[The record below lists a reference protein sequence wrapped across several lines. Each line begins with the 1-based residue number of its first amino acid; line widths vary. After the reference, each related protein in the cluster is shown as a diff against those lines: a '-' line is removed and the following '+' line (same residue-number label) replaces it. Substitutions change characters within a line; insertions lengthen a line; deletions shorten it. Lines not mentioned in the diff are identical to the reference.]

1 MRAVAVRAKELRYAV
16 DLTTAGELTDE
27 NGVALDA
34 PAEWSPE
41 HLLLAALVRCSLKS
55 LRHHAE
61 RRSVD
66 VRSASGGSRTLV
78 TKRETDERYALVET
92 DLDLVVELA
101 PEPEPDALAGL
112 LALAER
118 DCFVGS
124 SLTAK
129 PSYRWVVNG
138 RTVGA

>member
-27 NGVALDA
+27 NGVALDT

-55 LRHHAE
+55 LRYRAE

-66 VRSASGGSRTLV
+66 VRSASGRSRTLV

-92 DLDLVVELA
+92 DLELVVELA
-101 PEPEPDALAGL
+101 PEPEPDALAEL

-124 SLTAK
+124 SLTAE

-138 RTVGA
+138 RAVGA

>member
-1 MRAVAVRAKELRYAV
+1 MRAVAVKAKELRYAV

-34 PAEWSPE
+34 PPEWSPE
-41 HLLLAALVRCSLKS
+41 HLLLAALLRCSVKS

-61 RRSVD
+61 RRSVN
-66 VRSASGGSRTLV
+66 VQSASGSSRTLV

-92 DLDLVVELA
+92 DLELVVELA
-101 PEPEPDALAGL
+101 PEPEPYALAEL
-112 LALAER
+112 LALAEK
-118 DCFVGS
+118 DCFIGS

-129 PSYRWVVNG
+129 PSYRWIVNG
-138 RTVGA
+138 RMVGS

>member
-1 MRAVAVRAKELRYAV
+1 VAGRARELRYAV
-16 DLTTAGELTDE
+16 DLTTDGELRDE
-27 NGVALDA
+27 NGVVLGVLT
-34 PAEWSPE
+34 EWSPE

-55 LRHHAE
+55 LGFHAG
-61 RRSVD
+61 RKGVD
-66 VRSASGGSRTLV
+66 VRSASGSSRTLV

-92 DLDLVVELA
+92 DLELVVELE
-101 PEPEPDALAGL
+101 PEPEPDALAEL
-112 LALAER
+112 LALGER

-138 RTVGA
+138 RTVGS

>member
-1 MRAVAVRAKELRYAV
+1 MPVRAKELRYAV
-16 DLTTAGELTDE
+16 DLTADGELRDE
-27 NGVALDA
+27 NGVVLDV

-55 LRHHAE
+55 LGFHA
-61 RRSVD
+61 RRKSVEMH
-66 VRSASGGSRTLV
+66 SASGSSRTLV
-78 TKRETDERYALVET
+78 TQRETDDRYALVDTQVE
-92 DLDLVVELA
+92 LAVELA
-101 PEPEPDALAGL
+101 PEPEPDTLSEL

-138 RTVGA
+138 RTIGS

>member
-1 MRAVAVRAKELRYAV
+1 MAGGARELRYAV
-16 DLTTAGELTDE
+16 DLTADGELRDE
-27 NGVALDA
+27 NGVVLDV
-34 PAEWSPE
+34 PTEWSPE

-55 LRHHAE
+55 LGFHAGRKGVE
-61 RRSVD
+61 
-66 VRSASGGSRTLV
+66 VRSASGSSRTLV
-78 TKRETDERYALVET
+78 TQRETDDRYALVET
-92 DLDLVVELA
+92 EAELA
-101 PEPEPDALAGL
+101 VEIVPEPEPYALSAL

-138 RTVGA
+138 RSIDS

>member
-1 MRAVAVRAKELRYAV
+1 MAGKARELRYAV
-16 DLTTAGELTDE
+16 DLTADGELRDE
-27 NGVALDA
+27 NGLVLDV
-34 PAEWSPE
+34 PTEWSPE

-55 LRHHAE
+55 LGFHAGRKGIE
-61 RRSVD
+61 
-66 VRSASGGSRTLV
+66 VRSASGSSRTLV
-78 TKRETDERYALVET
+78 TQRETDDRYALVET
-92 DLDLVVELA
+92 EAELA
-101 PEPEPDALAGL
+101 VEIVPEPEPYALSAL

-138 RTVGA
+138 RSIDS

>member
-16 DLTTAGELTDE
+16 DLTTGGELTDE
-27 NGVALDA
+27 NGVVLDL

-55 LRHHAE
+55 LRFHAK
-61 RRSVD
+61 RKGVD
-66 VRSASGGSRTLV
+66 VRSRAGRSRTLV
-78 TKRETDERYALVET
+78 TKRETDDRYALVET
-92 DLDLVVELA
+92 EVELNVELA
-101 PEPEPDALAGL
+101 PEPEPDVLAEL

-129 PSYRWVVNG
+129 PGYRWVVNG
-138 RTVGA
+138 RTIDS

>member
-1 MRAVAVRAKELRYAV
+1 MRAVAVRAKELRYTV
-16 DLTTAGELTDE
+16 DLTTAGKLKDE

-55 LRHHAE
+55 LRYHAE
-61 RRSVD
+61 SRGVD
-66 VRSASGGSRTLV
+66 VRSASGSSRTLV

-92 DLDLVVELA
+92 DLELVVELA
-101 PEPEPDALAGL
+101 PEPEQDALGEL
-112 LALAER
+112 LALAEG

-138 RTVGA
+138 RMVGS

>member
-1 MRAVAVRAKELRYAV
+1 MAGRARELRYAV
-16 DLTTAGELTDE
+16 DLTADGELRDE
-27 NGVALDA
+27 NGVVLDV
-34 PAEWSPE
+34 PTEWSPE

-55 LRHHAE
+55 LGFHAGRKGVE
-61 RRSVD
+61 
-66 VRSASGGSRTLV
+66 VRSASGSSRTLV
-78 TKRETDERYALVET
+78 TQRETDDRYALVET
-92 DLDLVVELA
+92 ETELAVELV
-101 PEPEPDALAGL
+101 PEPDTLAEL

-138 RTVGA
+138 RSIDS

>member
-1 MRAVAVRAKELRYAV
+1 MAGRATELRYAV
-16 DLTTAGELTDE
+16 DLTAAGDLRDE
-27 NGVALDA
+27 NGVVLDV

-55 LRHHAE
+55 LAFHAG
-61 RRSVD
+61 RKGVD
-66 VRSASGGSRTLV
+66 VRSAAGSSRTLV
-78 TKRETDERYALVET
+78 TQRETDDRYALVQTET
-92 DLDLVVELA
+92 ELAVELE
-101 PEPEPDALAGL
+101 PEPEPDTLAEL

-138 RTVGA
+138 RTIT